1 MLRFVRA
8 AARMLQTET
17 RNSNQNDEHKFG
29 AMLKNGAKWS
39 AVVVLCLLGAVVV
52 RGQGAPERKLTLAEV
67 IASAR
72 RNHPLIVAAQQRVA
86 MAEAEQ
92 LEAGLRP
99 NPSFYVSGE
108 NFPIT
113 GTRHPFD
120 FGSSIDWF
128 AVYSHTYETSNK
140 RQLRVSFAERN
151 LAAAQAEAAAIERG
165 VLYEVKA
172 AYHRVAISKLR
183 GALLSENLNSLNQL
197 VGLNEVRVRE
207 GYTAEGDLIKVRLET
222 QRVEYQMRRVELE
235 HERAR
240 IELLRAMGAGSF
252 EKNETEF
259 EVAEE
264 LDYAPAAIDPA
275 QLREA
280 AMKLP
285 QLQAGR
291 AMVERAQA
299 HLRLEQARTRPD
311 FTFNVGYKRNSGD
324 NTLVAG
330 VTVPLPVY
338 NRNQAQISRAEAALA
353 AAQAE
358 MRHTQNLAL
367 AELAAAERAVRMNQK
382 QIESLRADFLLRA
395 DESRSISLA
404 AYREGAVDLLVLLDS
419 QRVRA
424 QAQEFYFQALYDYQ
438 LSIHELERAS
448 GIDRLPRQAPDAQTS
463 VQSPEQSPK
472 PVGNGK

>member
-1 MLRFVRA
+1 
-8 AARMLQTET
+8 
-17 RNSNQNDEHKFG
+17 
-29 AMLKNGAKWS
+29 MLKNGAKWS
-39 AVVVLCLLGAVVV
+39 AVFALCLLGAMIV
-52 RGQGAPERKLTLAEV
+52 RGQEAPARKWTLAEA
-67 IASAR
+67 IATAKR
-72 RNHPLIVAAQQRVA
+72 DHPLIVAARQRVA

-99 NPSFYVSGE
+99 NPSLYVSGE

-113 GTRHPFD
+113 GTRLPFD

-128 AVYSHTYETSNK
+128 ATYSHTFETANK
-140 RQLRVSFAERN
+140 RRLRASYAERN
-151 LAAAQAEAAAIERG
+151 VTAMQAEAAAVERG
-165 VLYEVKA
+165 ILYEVKA
-172 AYHRVAISKLR
+172 AYHRVAIEKLR
-183 GALLSENLNSLNQL
+183 GSLLGEHLNNLNQL

-222 QRVEYQMRRVELE
+222 QRVEYQLRRSALE
-235 HERAR
+235 YERAR
-240 IELLRAMGAGSF
+240 IELLRAMGAGSY
-252 EKNETEF
+252 EKSETGF
-259 EVAEE
+259 DVAEE
-264 LDYAPAAIDPA
+264 LDHAPAMIDSA
-275 QLREA
+275 LLREA
-280 AMKLP
+280 AMTLP
-285 QLQAGR
+285 QVRAR
-291 AMVERAQA
+291 SAMVERAQA
-299 HLRLEQARTRPD
+299 QLRLEQARTRPD

-338 NRNQAQISRAEAALA
+338 NRNQAQISRAEAELGA
-353 AAQAE
+353 AEAE
-358 MRHTQNLAL
+358 HRHARNLAL
-367 AELAAAERAVRMNQK
+367 AELAAAERAVRMNQQ

-404 AYREGAVDLLVLLDS
+404 AYREGAVDLLVLLDA

-448 GIDRLPRQAPDAQTS
+448 GIDRLPRQAPGARTTEPA
-463 VQSPEQSPK
+463 PEQSPK